1 MATLFTIEFLRE
13 FSNKDERRAD
23 FLASGLFSL
32 RTEKK
37 TEKAE
42 SYPQI
47 FFSAFDLDFNLCAK
61 KKKAQNFITHTHKK
75 KTSFNSSDTQTNSSV
90 NQQILHSHETKKLI
104 RFIWWKNFFYF
115 YVKIIVK
122 LSRERAKKEKRKT
135 INLSV
140 TSVHFGHMSSF

>member
-75 KTSFNSSDTQTNSSV
+75 TSFNSSDTQTNSSV

-104 RFIWWKNFFYF
+104 RFIWWKFFLLLR
-115 YVKIIVK
+115 KNNSEIVPGK
-122 LSRERAKKEKRKT
+122 GKKRKKKKK
-135 INLSV
+135 IGL
-140 TSVHFGHMSSF
+140 